1 MGASIFGMNRLLGGS
16 GRVTKSGFSAKELM
30 TWALL
35 YGGILECL
43 EILNKNVNGSYVEGH
58 CQRVIYPLNDSD
70 SRFVHCHSF
79 LRI

>member
-43 EILNKNVNGSYVEGH
+43 EILNKNVNGS
-58 CQRVIYPLNDSD
+58 
-70 SRFVHCHSF
+70 
-79 LRI
+79 

>member
-16 GRVTKSGFSAKELM
+16 GRVTKFGFSSKELM

-43 EILNKNVNGSYVEGH
+43 EILNKNVNGS
-58 CQRVIYPLNDSD
+58 
-70 SRFVHCHSF
+70 
-79 LRI
+79 